1 MRNFTIQKTR
11 KAEPMKVVLYG
22 VEGIGK
28 TTFVSQF
35 PDPVFIDTEGS
46 TGFIDAKKLPDPE
59 DWTMLLE
66 EIAFMAQNPQGK
78 TLVIDTADW
87 AEELAKQHLMTKHKW
102 QAIDQTDYGVRYV
115 ALSNEIIRL
124 LRGLEMVKN
133 AGMNVVLTA
142 HAVQKKFELP
152 DQVGSFDRYVLKLEK
167 RDAAL
172 IKEWCDM
179 LLFANYKTT
188 VIASGSG
195 SKKATGG
202 QRVMYTTHM
211 PAWDAKNRLGL
222 PDELPFEYRSIED
235 KFLAATEGTQVKP
248 QTNGLPC
255 GYPYEYPPSVPQ
267 KVVELASQ
275 SGLNP
280 NSIMTIIYNG
290 KFMPEGTPIEAVPT
304 QLWEHVADNWQV
316 ALSLAK

>member
-1 MRNFTIQKTR
+1 MNFAITNTR
-11 KAEPMKVVLYG
+11 KTKPMKVVLYG

-28 TTFVSQF
+28 TTFVSHF
-35 PDPVFIDTEGS
+35 PDPIFIDTEGS
-46 TGFIDAKKLPDPE
+46 TGFIDARKLPDP
-59 DWTMLLE
+59 DSWAMLLE
-66 EIAFMAQNPQGK
+66 EIAYMAQSPQGK

-87 AEELAKQHLMTKHKW
+87 AEELAKQHLMAKHKW
-102 QAIDQTDYGVRYV
+102 QAIDQTDYGTRYV

-188 VIASGSG
+188 VVASGSG

-222 PDELPFEYRSIED
+222 PDELPFEYGAIKD
-235 KFLAATEGTQVKP
+235 KFLAATEGAQAKP
-248 QTNGLPC
+248 QTNG
-255 GYPYEYPPSVPQ
+255 YPYSYPSSVPQ

-280 NSIMTIIYNG
+280 NSIMAIVYNG

-304 QLWEHVADNWQV
+304 QLWEHIADNWQV

>member
-1 MRNFTIQKTR
+1 MNFTITNTR
-11 KAEPMKVVLYG
+11 KTEPMKVVLYG

-46 TGFIDAKKLPDPE
+46 TGFIDAKKMPDPE

-66 EIAFMAQNPQGK
+66 EIAYMAQSPQGK

-87 AEELAKQHLMTKHKW
+87 AEELAKQHLMAKHKW
-102 QAIDQTDYGVRYV
+102 QAIDQTDYGTRYV

-124 LRGLEMVKN
+124 LRELEMVKN

-188 VIASGSG
+188 VVASRSG

-222 PDELPFEYRSIED
+222 PDELPFEYGAIKD
-235 KFLAATEGTQVKP
+235 KFLAATEGAQAKP
-248 QTNGLPC
+248 QTNG
-255 GYPYEYPPSVPQ
+255 YPYSYPSSVPQ

-280 NSIMTIIYNG
+280 NSIMAIVYNG

-304 QLWEHVADNWQV
+304 QLWEHIADNWQV
-316 ALSLAK
+316 ALSLTK

>member
-1 MRNFTIQKTR
+1 M
-11 KAEPMKVVLYG
+11 
-22 VEGIGK
+22 
-28 TTFVSQF
+28 
-35 PDPVFIDTEGS
+35 
-46 TGFIDAKKLPDPE
+46 
-59 DWTMLLE
+59 
-66 EIAFMAQNPQGK
+66 
-78 TLVIDTADW
+78 IDTADW
-87 AEELAKQHLMTKHKW
+87 AEELAKQHLMAKHKW
-102 QAIDQTDYGVRYV
+102 QAIDQTDYGTRYV

-188 VIASGSG
+188 VVASGSG

-222 PDELPFEYRSIED
+222 PDELLFEYDAIKD
-235 KFLAATEGTQVKP
+235 KFLAATEGAQAKP
-248 QTNGLPC
+248 QTNG
-255 GYPYEYPPSVPQ
+255 YPYSYPPSMPQ
-267 KVVELASQ
+267 KVVDLAFQ
-275 SGLNP
+275 SGLSP
-280 NSIMTIIYNG
+280 EGVMAIVYNG

-304 QLWEHVADNWQV
+304 QLWEHIADNWQV
-316 ALSLAK
+316 ALSLTK

>member
-1 MRNFTIQKTR
+1 MNFTITNTR
-11 KAEPMKVVLYG
+11 KTEPMKVVLYG

-46 TGFIDAKKLPDPE
+46 TGFIDAKKMPDPE

-66 EIAFMAQNPQGK
+66 EIAYMAQSPQGK

-87 AEELAKQHLMTKHKW
+87 AEELAKQHLMAKHKW
-102 QAIDQTDYGVRYV
+102 QAIDQTDYGTRYV

-188 VIASGSG
+188 VVASRSG

-222 PDELPFEYRSIED
+222 PDELPFEYGAIKD
-235 KFLAATEGTQVKP
+235 KFLAATEGAQAKP
-248 QTNGLPC
+248 QTNG
-255 GYPYEYPPSVPQ
+255 YPYSYPSSVPQ

-280 NSIMTIIYNG
+280 NSIMAIVYNG

-304 QLWEHVADNWQV
+304 QLWEHIADNWQV

>member
-1 MRNFTIQKTR
+1 MNFTITNTR
-11 KAEPMKVVLYG
+11 KTKPMKAVLYG

-28 TTFVSQF
+28 TTFVSHF
-35 PDPVFIDTEGS
+35 PDPIFIDTEGS
-46 TGFIDAKKLPDPE
+46 TGFIDAKKLPDP
-59 DWTMLLE
+59 DSWAMLLE
-66 EIAFMAQNPQGK
+66 EIAYMAQSPQGK

-87 AEELAKQHLMTKHKW
+87 AEELAKQHLMAKRKW
-102 QAIDQTDYGVRYV
+102 QAIDQTDYGTRYV

-188 VIASGSG
+188 VVASGSG

-222 PDELPFEYRSIED
+222 PDELPFEYGAIKD
-235 KFLAATEGTQVKP
+235 KFLAATEGAQAKQ

-280 NSIMTIIYNG
+280 NSIMAIVYNG

-304 QLWEHVADNWQV
+304 QLWEHIADNWQV

>member
-1 MRNFTIQKTR
+1 MNFTITNTR
-11 KAEPMKVVLYG
+11 KTKPMKVVLYG

-28 TTFVSQF
+28 TTFVSHF
-35 PDPVFIDTEGS
+35 PDPIFIDTEGS
-46 TGFIDAKKLPDPE
+46 TGFIDAKKLPDP
-59 DWTMLLE
+59 DSWAMLLE
-66 EIAFMAQNPQGK
+66 EIAYMAQSPQGK

-102 QAIDQTDYGVRYV
+102 QAIDQTDYGTRYV

-188 VIASGSG
+188 VVASGSG

-222 PDELPFEYRSIED
+222 PDELPFEYGAIKD
-235 KFLAATEGTQVKP
+235 KFLAATEGAQAKP
-248 QTNGLPC
+248 QTNG
-255 GYPYEYPPSVPQ
+255 YPYSYPSSVPQ

-280 NSIMTIIYNG
+280 NSIMAIVYNG

-304 QLWEHVADNWQV
+304 QLWEHIADNWQV

>member
-11 KAEPMKVVLYG
+11 KTEPMKVVLYG

-46 TGFIDAKKLPDPE
+46 TGFIDAKKMPDPE

-66 EIAFMAQNPQGK
+66 EIAFMAQSPQGK

-87 AEELAKQHLMTKHKW
+87 AEELAKQHLMAKHKW
-102 QAIDQTDYGVRYV
+102 QAIDQTDYGTRYV
-115 ALSNEIIRL
+115 SLSNEIIRL

-188 VIASGSG
+188 VVASGSG

-222 PDELPFEYRSIED
+222 PDELPFEYGAIKD
-235 KFLAATEGTQVKP
+235 KFLAATEGAQAKP
-248 QTNGLPC
+248 QTNG
-255 GYPYEYPPSVPQ
+255 YPYSYPSSVPQ

-280 NSIMTIIYNG
+280 NSIMAIVYNG

-304 QLWEHVADNWQV
+304 QLWEHIADNWQV

>member
-1 MRNFTIQKTR
+1 MNFTITSTR
-11 KAEPMKVVLYG
+11 KTKPMKVVLYG

-28 TTFVSQF
+28 TTFVSHF
-35 PDPVFIDTEGS
+35 PDPIFIDTEGS
-46 TGFIDAKKLPDPE
+46 TGFIDARKLPDP
-59 DWTMLLE
+59 DSWTMLLE
-66 EIAFMAQNPQGK
+66 EIAYMAQNPQGK

-87 AEELAKQHLMTKHKW
+87 AEELAKQHLMAKHKW
-102 QAIDQTDYGVRYV
+102 QAIDQTDYGTRYV

-172 IKEWCDM
+172 VKEWCDM

-188 VIASGSG
+188 VVASGSG

-222 PDELPFEYRSIED
+222 PDELLFEYEAIKD
-235 KFLAATEGTQVKP
+235 KFLAATEGMQVKQ
-248 QTNGLPC
+248 QTNG
-255 GYPYEYPPSVPQ
+255 YPPSVPQ
-267 KVVELASQ
+267 KVVDLAFQ
-275 SGLNP
+275 SGLSP
-280 NSIMTIIYNG
+280 EGVMTIIYNG

>member
-1 MRNFTIQKTR
+1 MNFTIQNTR
-11 KAEPMKVVLYG
+11 KAKPMKVVLYG

-28 TTFVSQF
+28 TTFVSHF
-35 PDPVFIDTEGS
+35 PDPIFIDTEGS
-46 TGFIDAKKLPDPE
+46 TGFIDAKKLPDP
-59 DWTMLLE
+59 DSWAMLLE
-66 EIAFMAQNPQGK
+66 EIAYMAQSPQGK

-87 AEELAKQHLMTKHKW
+87 AEELAKQHLMAKHKW
-102 QAIDQTDYGVRYV
+102 QAIDQTDYGTRYV

-188 VIASGSG
+188 VVASGSG

-222 PDELPFEYRSIED
+222 PDELPFEYGAIKN
-235 KFLAATEGTQVKP
+235 KFLAATEGAQAKP
-248 QTNGLPC
+248 QTNG
-255 GYPYEYPPSVPQ
+255 YPYSYPSSVPQ
-267 KVVELASQ
+267 KIVELASQ

-280 NSIMTIIYNG
+280 NSIMAIVYNG

-304 QLWEHVADNWQV
+304 QLWEHIADNWQV

>member
-11 KAEPMKVVLYG
+11 KTEPMKVVLYG

-46 TGFIDAKKLPDPE
+46 TGFIDAKKMPDPE

-66 EIAFMAQNPQGK
+66 EIAFMAQSPQGK

-87 AEELAKQHLMTKHKW
+87 AEELAKQHLMAKHKW
-102 QAIDQTDYGVRYV
+102 QAIDQTDYGTRYV

-188 VIASGSG
+188 VVASGSG

-222 PDELPFEYRSIED
+222 PDELPFEYGAIKD
-235 KFLAATEGTQVKP
+235 KFLAATEGAQAKP
-248 QTNGLPC
+248 QTNG
-255 GYPYEYPPSVPQ
+255 YPYSYPSSVPQ

-280 NSIMTIIYNG
+280 NSIMAIVYNG

-304 QLWEHVADNWQV
+304 QLWEHIADNWQV

>member
-1 MRNFTIQKTR
+1 MNFTITNTR
-11 KAEPMKVVLYG
+11 KTKPMKVVLYG

-28 TTFVSQF
+28 TTFVSHF
-35 PDPVFIDTEGS
+35 PDPIFIDTEGS
-46 TGFIDAKKLPDPE
+46 TGFIDAKKLPDP
-59 DWTMLLE
+59 DNWAMLLE
-66 EIAFMAQNPQGK
+66 EINFMAQNPQGK

-87 AEELAKQHLMTKHKW
+87 AEELAKQHLMAKHKW
-102 QAIDQTDYGVRYV
+102 QAIDQTDYGTRYV

-124 LRGLEMVKN
+124 LRGLEMVKS

-172 IKEWCDM
+172 VKEWCDM

-188 VIASGSG
+188 VVASGSG

-222 PDELPFEYRSIED
+222 PDELPFEYGAIKD
-235 KFLAATEGTQVKP
+235 KFLAATENVQAKP
-248 QTNGLPC
+248 QTNG
-255 GYPYEYPPSVPQ
+255 YPPSVPQ

-290 KFMPEGTPIEAVPT
+290 RFMPEGTPIEAVPT
-304 QLWEHVADNWQV
+304 QLWEHIADNWQV

>member
-1 MRNFTIQKTR
+1 MNFTITNTR
-11 KAEPMKVVLYG
+11 KTKPMKVVLYG

-28 TTFVSQF
+28 TTFVSHF
-35 PDPVFIDTEGS
+35 PDPIFIDTEGS
-46 TGFIDAKKLPDPE
+46 TGFIDAKKLPDP
-59 DWTMLLE
+59 DNWAMLLE
-66 EIAFMAQNPQGK
+66 EIAYMAQNPQGK

-87 AEELAKQHLMTKHKW
+87 AEELAKQHLMAKHKW
-102 QAIDQTDYGVRYV
+102 QAIDQTDYGTRYV
-115 ALSNEIIRL
+115 TLSNEIIRL

-188 VIASGSG
+188 VVASGSG

-222 PDELPFEYRSIED
+222 PDELPFEYGAIKD
-235 KFLAATEGTQVKP
+235 KFLAATEGAQVKP

-255 GYPYEYPPSVPQ
+255 GYPYKYPSSVPQ

-290 KFMPEGTPIEAVPT
+290 RFMPEGTPIEAVPT
-304 QLWEHVADNWQV
+304 QLWEHIADNWQA

>member
-1 MRNFTIQKTR
+1 MNFTITNTR
-11 KAEPMKVVLYG
+11 KTKPMKVVLYG

-28 TTFVSQF
+28 TTFVSHF
-35 PDPVFIDTEGS
+35 PDPIFIDTEGS
-46 TGFIDAKKLPDPE
+46 TGFIDAKKLPDP
-59 DWTMLLE
+59 DSWTMLLE
-66 EIAFMAQNPQGK
+66 EIAYMAQNPQGK

-87 AEELAKQHLMTKHKW
+87 AEELAKQHLMAKHKW

-172 IKEWCDM
+172 IKEWCDI

>member
-11 KAEPMKVVLYG
+11 KTEPMKVVLYG

-46 TGFIDAKKLPDPE
+46 TGFIDAKKMPDPE
-59 DWTMLLE
+59 DWAMLLE
-66 EIAFMAQNPQGK
+66 EIAYMAQNPQGK

-87 AEELAKQHLMTKHKW
+87 AEELAKQHLMAKHKW
-102 QAIDQTDYGVRYV
+102 QAIDQTDYGTRYV

-188 VIASGSG
+188 VVASGSG

-202 QRVMYTTHM
+202 QRVMYTTHT

-222 PDELPFEYRSIED
+222 PDELPFEYGAIKD
-235 KFLAATEGTQVKP
+235 KFLAATEGAQAKP
-248 QTNGLPC
+248 QTNG
-255 GYPYEYPPSVPQ
+255 YPPSMPQ
-267 KVVELASQ
+267 KVVDLAFQ
-275 SGLNP
+275 SGLSP
-280 NSIMTIIYNG
+280 EGVMAIVYNG
-290 KFMPEGTPIEAVPT
+290 EFMPEGTPIEAVPT
-304 QLWEHVADNWQV
+304 QLWEHIADNWQV

>member
-1 MRNFTIQKTR
+1 MNFTITNTR
-11 KAEPMKVVLYG
+11 KTKPMKVVLYG

-28 TTFVSQF
+28 TTFVSHF
-35 PDPVFIDTEGS
+35 PDPIFIDTEGS
-46 TGFIDAKKLPDPE
+46 TGFIDAKKLPDP
-59 DWTMLLE
+59 DNWAMLLE
-66 EIAFMAQNPQGK
+66 EIAYMAQNPQGK

-87 AEELAKQHLMTKHKW
+87 AEELAKQHLMAKHKW
-102 QAIDQTDYGVRYV
+102 QAIDQTDYGTRYV

-188 VIASGSG
+188 VVASGSG

-222 PDELPFEYRSIED
+222 PDELPFEYGAIKD
-235 KFLAATEGTQVKP
+235 KFLAATEGAQAKQ

-290 KFMPEGTPIEAVPT
+290 RFMPEGTPIEAVPT
-304 QLWEHVADNWQV
+304 QLWEHIADNWQV

>member
-1 MRNFTIQKTR
+1 MNFTITNTR
-11 KAEPMKVVLYG
+11 KTKPMKVVLYG

-28 TTFVSQF
+28 TTFVSHF
-35 PDPVFIDTEGS
+35 PDPIFIDTEGS
-46 TGFIDAKKLPDPE
+46 TGFIDARKLPDP
-59 DWTMLLE
+59 DSWTMLLE
-66 EIAFMAQNPQGK
+66 EIAYMAQSPQGK

-87 AEELAKQHLMTKHKW
+87 AEELAKQHLMAKHKW
-102 QAIDQTDYGVRYV
+102 QAIDQTDYGARYV

-188 VIASGSG
+188 VVASGSG

-222 PDELPFEYRSIED
+222 PDELPFEYGAIKD
-235 KFLAATEGTQVKP
+235 KFLAATEGAQAKP
-248 QTNGLPC
+248 QTNG
-255 GYPYEYPPSVPQ
+255 YPYSYPSSVPQ

-280 NSIMTIIYNG
+280 NSIMAIVYNG

-304 QLWEHVADNWQV
+304 QLWEHIADNWQV

>member
-1 MRNFTIQKTR
+1 MNFTITNTR
-11 KAEPMKVVLYG
+11 KTKPMKVVLYG

-28 TTFVSQF
+28 TTFVSHF
-35 PDPVFIDTEGS
+35 PDPIFIDTEGS
-46 TGFIDAKKLPDPE
+46 TGFIDAKKLPDP
-59 DWTMLLE
+59 DNWTMLLE
-66 EIAFMAQNPQGK
+66 EIAYMAQNPQGK

-87 AEELAKQHLMTKHKW
+87 AEELAKQHLMAKHKW
-102 QAIDQTDYGVRYV
+102 QAIDQTDYGTRYV

-124 LRGLEMVKN
+124 LRGLEMVKK

-167 RDAAL
+167 RDAPL
-172 IKEWCDM
+172 IKEWADM
-179 LLFANYKTT
+179 ILFANYKTT
-188 VIASGSG
+188 VVATGSG
-195 SKKATGG
+195 SRKATGG

-222 PDELPFEYRSIED
+222 PDELPFEYDAIKD
-235 KFLAATEGTQVKP
+235 KFLAATEGMQVKQ
-248 QTNGLPC
+248 QTNNWPYS
-255 GYPYEYPPSVPQ
+255 YPASVPQ
-267 KVVELASQ
+267 RIVDLAAL

-280 NSIMTIIYNG
+280 NSIMTIVYNG

-304 QLWEHVADNWQV
+304 QLWEHIADNWQV

>member
-1 MRNFTIQKTR
+1 MNFTITNTR
-11 KAEPMKVVLYG
+11 KTKPMKVVLYG

-28 TTFVSQF
+28 TTFVSHF
-35 PDPVFIDTEGS
+35 PDPIFIDTEGS
-46 TGFIDAKKLPDPE
+46 TGFIDARKLPDP
-59 DWTMLLE
+59 DSWTMLLE
-66 EIAFMAQNPQGK
+66 EIAYMAQNPQGK

-87 AEELAKQHLMTKHKW
+87 AEELAKQHLMAKHKW

-188 VIASGSG
+188 VVASGSG

-235 KFLAATEGTQVKP
+235 KFLAATTEGTQVKQ
-248 QTNGLPC
+248 QTNN
-255 GYPYEYPPSVPQ
+255 YPYSYPASVPQ
-267 KVVELASQ
+267 RIVDLAAL

-280 NSIMTIIYNG
+280 NSIMTIVYNG
-290 KFMPEGTPIEAVPT
+290 KFMPKGTPIEAVPT
-304 QLWEHVADNWQV
+304 QLWEHIADNWQV

>member
-1 MRNFTIQKTR
+1 MNFTITSTR
-11 KAEPMKVVLYG
+11 KTKPMKVVLYG

-28 TTFVSQF
+28 TTFVSHF
-35 PDPVFIDTEGS
+35 PDPIFIDTEGS
-46 TGFIDAKKLPDPE
+46 TGFIDARKLPDP
-59 DWTMLLE
+59 DSWTMLLE
-66 EIAFMAQNPQGK
+66 EIAYMAQNPQGK

-87 AEELAKQHLMTKHKW
+87 AEELAKQHLMAKHKW

-172 IKEWCDM
+172 VKEWCDM

>member
-1 MRNFTIQKTR
+1 MNFTITNTR
-11 KAEPMKVVLYG
+11 KTKPMKVVLYG

-28 TTFVSQF
+28 TTFVSHF
-35 PDPVFIDTEGS
+35 PDPIFIDTEGS
-46 TGFIDAKKLPDPE
+46 TGFIDAKKLPDP
-59 DWTMLLE
+59 DSWAMLLE
-66 EIAFMAQNPQGK
+66 EIAYMAQNPQGK

-87 AEELAKQHLMTKHKW
+87 AEELAKQHLMAKHKW
-102 QAIDQTDYGVRYV
+102 QAIDQTDYGTRYV

-188 VIASGSG
+188 VVASGSG

-222 PDELPFEYRSIED
+222 PDELPFEYEAIKG
-235 KFLAATEGTQVKP
+235 KFLAATEGAQAKP
-248 QTNGLPC
+248 QTNG
-255 GYPYEYPPSVPQ
+255 YPYSYPPSVPQ
-267 KVVELASQ
+267 KVVDLAFQ

-290 KFMPEGTPIEAVPT
+290 KFMPEGTPIEAVPP
-304 QLWEHVADNWQV
+304 QLWEHIADNWQV